1 MPNAFIVPRS
11 ARRQKCVNRKPNVR
25 YKRYPI
31 QLRRNVTFSPQ
42 LHKRDAAHT
51 SHVFV
56 MLLDLFLEHLID
68 QRVGTKTILLNH
80 NRSFMCYS
88 PYSKKSRYRRTGTQ
102 NATLKLCQVEHFAFS
117 FVFWAGRDCK
127 FRHTFGFF
135 FILGVGQGEKTGS
148 FRYVGNVAT
157 LFARRYTTASQQLI
171 TGRNGWTP
179 LTIAIDGPGFSTS
192 GGLGWQWPYDWAKG
206 RKKRKMIPRA
216 TELGLVGMQMG

>member
-1 MPNAFIVPRS
+1 MIANLPNAFIVPRS

-135 FILGVGQGEKTGS
+135 LSWEWDRVRKRVHSVMWEMLQLYS
-148 FRYVGNVAT
+148 HVAT
-157 LFARRYTTASQQLI
+157 PQPH
-171 TGRNGWTP
+171 NN
-179 LTIAIDGPGFSTS
+179 
-192 GGLGWQWPYDWAKG
+192 
-206 RKKRKMIPRA
+206 
-216 TELGLVGMQMG
+216 